1 MRSDPESIIHG
12 LYAAWTLQDIDA
24 TLAYCHD
31 HVRYEVVTPDGRK
44 PCADNVGKA
53 AVRTYLEAMCAVWH
67 WRAGFIE
74 PGPFVVEGNLVIRE
88 QVRFRAVHR
97 RSGLEFTGTRRHVWQ
112 VEDGRV
118 AMCREHVDVN
128 KLEAFLRMAEAHC
141 RSAVSG
147 LPLLSG
153 AVLSGLAGI
162 V

>member
-1 MRSDPESIIHG
+1 MRNDPESIIHG

-31 HVRYEVVTPDGRK
+31 YVRYEVVTPDGRK
-44 PCADNVGKA
+44 PCADNSGKV
-53 AVRTYLEAMCAVWH
+53 AVRAYLEAMCSVWR
-67 WRAGFIE
+67 WEAGFIE

-88 QVRFRAVHR
+88 QFKFRATHR
-97 RSGLEFTGTRRHVWQ
+97 KSGLEFKGTRRHVWT

-118 AMCREHVDVN
+118 AQCREHVDVY

-141 RSAVSG
+141 RSAVLGMSG
-147 LPLLSG
+147 L